1 MDDAVRRNLTHA
13 ARVLR
18 GARAAERKAMEAA
31 ESAAREAWTAGAT
44 EVEIASTLGVDR
56 MTVRKWRG
64 KL

>member
-1 MDDAVRRNLTHA
+1 MSNELSKAGRRLRSARTALKDAMT
-13 ARVLR
+13 
-18 GARAAERKAMEAA
+18 GA
-31 ESAAREAWTAGAT
+31 ESAARDAWEAGVT